1 MKAMA
6 GFKALAIVAGM
17 AFAVTGCDNGDDGAT
32 GPAGPEGP
40 AGQDGQDGAGGAS
53 AVSVAADRITTMA
66 NDLRGLTY
74 ATVAPNAGKIY
85 ASGFVGMDEASRL
98 GVVARFNANGSPDTS
113 FGDDGFVELDVSAAQ
128 NEQSLGVAELQ
139 SGDVVVTVQAAD
151 DGGGQSVYLFRI
163 APDGTPAAGWGDADG
178 KVEVAFG
185 WANADNGDF
194 PGAPAAFPSDTAWD
208 VQTDKSVSGDRVVV
222 FGLGSAGPNDA
233 SRTDNDRFVT
243 RLDITATGA
252 VPDAT
257 FNGGE
262 PHTFHSTGTLGD
274 NARRGLVEA
283 DGKIMSAGYTNLG
296 EGLGNHVILIRLTNT
311 GELDTT
317 FGGFSS
323 EPDLVAAAPGIVAF
337 NPYKDD
343 GGFAECYAALPQ
355 SSGSFVTTGYGAAT
369 STGSVTGSSLGYET
383 TLAPDIVAFRVLA
396 GTATDVDTSWGNTG
410 QLAVQSEGKGFP
422 TSEDRGRHL
431 VVLPDDRS
439 IHVGRFGGVP
449 AAVVMT
455 ADGQPD
461 TSVFGD
467 GIVELTSDTV
477 DSQFFGAALSADGK
491 RVALSTNS
499 NANGARLVVLKVA
512 AD

>member
-1 MKAMA
+1 MKALPKFGML
-6 GFKALAIVAGM
+6 ALVASLSL
-17 AFAVTGCDNGDDGAT
+17 AVTGCDDGRDGAPGPEGPP
-32 GPAGPEGP
+32 GPAGPVGP
-40 AGQDGQDGAGGAS
+40 GGDGGS
-53 AVSVAADRITTMA
+53 AVSVAADSITTMA

-85 ASGFVGMDEASRL
+85 ASGFVGADEASRQA
-98 GVVARFNANGSPDTS
+98 VVARFNADGSPDS
-113 FGDDGFVELDVSAAQ
+113 NFGGDGFVELDVSAAT
-128 NEQSLGVAELQ
+128 NEQSLAIAELQ
-139 SGDVVVTVQAAD
+139 SGDVVLTVNAAD
-151 DGGGQSVYLFRI
+151 DGGGQSVYMFRVT
-163 APDGTPAAGWGDADG
+163 PDGTSAAGWGDADG
-178 KVEVAFG
+178 KVEVVFG
-185 WANADNGDF
+185 WANAENGDF

-262 PHTFHSTGTLGD
+262 PQTFHSTGTLGD
-274 NARRGLVEA
+274 NARRGSVEA

-296 EGLGNHVILIRLTNT
+296 EGLGNHVILIRLTNS
-311 GELDTT
+311 GELDST

-323 EPDLVAAAPGIVAF
+323 EPDLVAATPGIAVF

-355 SSGSFVTTGYGAAT
+355 SSGSYVTTGYGRAT
-369 STGSVTGSSLGYET
+369 GADTPSSLGYLT
-383 TLAPDIVAFRVLA
+383 TESVDVVAFRVLA
-396 GTATDVDTSWGNTG
+396 GAATDVDTSWGNTG
-410 QLAVQSEGKGFP
+410 QLAIQSEGKGFP

-439 IHVGRFGGVP
+439 IQVGRFGGVP
-449 AAVVMT
+449 AAFVLT

-461 TSVFGD
+461 ESVFGD
-467 GIVELTSDTV
+467 GVIELPSDVV

-491 RVALSTNS
+491 RVAMTTNN

-512 AD
+512 ASD

>member
-1 MKAMA
+1 MKALE
-6 GFKALAIVAGM
+6 GFKVLAIVAGM
-17 AFAVTGCDNGDDGAT
+17 SLMVTACDNGDDGAT
-32 GPAGPEGP
+32 GPAGPAGP
-40 AGQDGQDGAGGAS
+40 AGQDGAGGGAS

-74 ATVAPNAGKIY
+74 ASVAPNANKIY
-85 ASGFVGMDEASRL
+85 ASGFVGTDEAARQA
-98 GVVARFNANGSPDTS
+98 VVARFNADGSPDAS
-113 FGDDGFVELDVSAAQ
+113 FGGDGFVLLDVSAAQ

-139 SGDVVVTVQAAD
+139 SGDVVVTVQAD
-151 DGGGQSVYLFRI
+151 DDAGGQSVYLFRV
-163 APDGTPAAGWGDADG
+163 APDGSPAAGWGDADG

-185 WANADNGDF
+185 WANADNGNF
-194 PGAPAAFPSDTAWD
+194 PGAPVAFPSDTAWD
-208 VQTDKSVSGDRVVV
+208 VQTDKSVAGDRVVV

-252 VPDAT
+252 VADPA

-262 PHTFHSTGTLGD
+262 PYSFHSSGTLGD
-274 NARRGLVEA
+274 NGRRGSVEA
-283 DGKIMSAGYTNLG
+283 DGKILSAGYTNLG
-296 EGLGNHVILIRLTNT
+296 DGLGNHVILIRLTSA

-323 EPDLVAAAPGIVAF
+323 EPDLVPATPGLAVF

-355 SSGSFVTTGYGAAT
+355 SSGSYVTTGYGRAT
-369 STGSVTGSSLGYET
+369 GADTPSSLGY
-383 TLAPDIVAFRVLA
+383 LSSVAQDLVSFRVLG
-396 GTATDVDTSWGNTG
+396 GTAADVDTGWGNTG
-410 QLAVQSEGKGFP
+410 ELAIQSEGKGFP
-422 TSEDRGRHL
+422 SSEDRGRHL

-439 IHVGRFGGVP
+439 IQVGRFGGVP
-449 AAVVMT
+449 AAFVLT

-461 TSVFGD
+461 QSVFGD
-467 GIVELTSDTV
+467 GIIELPSDVV